1 MTDSFPLSL
10 IRELMNQTPA
20 DTQSIPEQS
29 STATSEP
36 PAHPARKSHS
46 LIASPWHT
54 LLVFAVQALV
64 SYRGMV
70 HATQPQTLA
79 NPNRIAIYGRT
90 IFFEWLV
97 LGVVLIGVW
106 RHGHRSKRCLENG
119 GAR

>member
-1 MTDSFPLSL
+1 
-10 IRELMNQTPA
+10 MNQTPA